1 MACFLEDYDGQLR
14 PADPRMT
21 RRILYVQFTDPAA
34 YPPVEHSSSLLAER
48 GWQVSILATGMLGDL
63 ELQLRPFPR
72 ICVKKMG
79 FVQGGWAQKL
89 QYLVFF
95 CWTLYWTLRWQPQ
108 WIYASDP
115 LACPVVWWC
124 QKFIGGRVLYHEHDS
139 PDLGQAHTWFM
150 RQVFAYREKLARNA
164 ELCVLPQQERLHR
177 FLEATGRTKPA
188 YCVWNCPR
196 LDEIAVLNPDDTQN
210 ESHAEYPLIIYYHGS
225 ITPTRLPIKLIVAT
239 SRFKGAI
246 RVRIAGYET
255 LGSIGYIA
263 ELTELAAKH
272 GAAGSVECL
281 GTIPSRKKLLGLASK
296 AHIGLSL
303 MPKQSEDFNMQRMVG
318 ASNKPFDYMA
328 CGLPL
333 LVSNLPEWISTFV
346 KAGFAIACDP
356 DDPDSIEAALRWYL
370 EHPEQR
376 REMGQKCKVKIRRA
390 WNYENEFAR
399 VLEAIERADGSPS
412 SI

>member
-1 MACFLEDYDGQLR
+1 
-14 PADPRMT
+14 MT
-21 RRILYVQFTDPAA
+21 SRRIIYVQYTDPAA
-34 YPPVEHSSSLLAER
+34 YPPLEHSSVLLADR
-48 GWQVSILATGMLGDL
+48 GWDVVVLGTAMEQRL
-63 ELQLRPFPR
+63 EFPPHR
-72 ICVKKMG
+72 RVCVKRLRFVKGG
-79 FVQGGWAQKL
+79 FRQKL
-89 QYLVFF
+89 HYVFF
-95 CWTLYWTLRWQPQ
+95 ICWVFYWAWRWRPQ
-108 WIYASDP
+108 WIYGSDP
-115 LACPVVWWC
+115 LACPVVWWVRR
-124 QKFIGGRVLYHEHDS
+124 FIGVRVAYHEHDS
-139 PDLGQAHTWFM
+139 PDTDQANSWFM
-150 RQVFAYREKLARNA
+150 RLVFAYRGKLARHA
-164 ELCVLPQQERLHR
+164 EICVLPQQTRLR
-177 FLEATGRTKPA
+177 QFLETTGRTKLTF
-188 YCVWNCPR
+188 CVWNCPR
-196 LDEIAVLNPDDTQN
+196 LDEITVLDRDGVKN

-225 ITPTRLPIKLIVAT
+225 ITPTRLPITLIVAT

-281 GTIPSRKKLLGLASK
+281 GTILSRKELLGLASK

-303 MPKQSEDFNMQRMVG
+303 MPKQSEDSNLQRMVG

-370 EHPEQR
+370 DHPERR
-376 REMGQKCKVKIRRA
+376 REMGKKCRGKIRQA
-390 WNYENEFAR
+390 WHYETEFAN
-399 VLEAIERADGSPS
+399 VVEAIERADETA
-412 SI
+412 